1 MTLKHENSGTIQKH
15 RPPLQTARWV
25 FDEGNNA
32 QKEAMR
38 DLALQGLSYLTE
50 ELRYDRED
58 HGPDDDVPL
67 LRWRS
72 AQLALSMAEA
82 GSKNAPAVS
91 RWLEIAENDPATR
104 TPICKTSCYHPRILL
119 IQMACV
125 R

>member
-15 RPPLQTARWV
+15 RPSLQTAKWV

-91 RWLEIAENDPATR
+91 RWLEIAENDPLPELRYAKRPAITR
-104 TPICKTSCYHPRILL
+104 ESC
-119 IQMACV
+119 
-125 R
+125 